1 MYHHSQ
7 LQSDKKTADKA
18 NCRLSDC
25 FTLKY
30 KFMEC
35 KRIFVLSDL
44 KRLKIV
50 RIMKLFSIF
59 MLVFTLGGFASGYS
73 QKQVV
78 TLNLKQCDVNTL
90 LQEIWKQTGLRFVYN
105 EQDVARLKRFD
116 VNAQQKQVDEILDHI
131 FKNTPY
137 QCAYESDVI
146 YITPRPVGDLPQVK
160 QERVKLSGNIKDKNG
175 NVLPGVTVFIGNSD
189 IGTSSDINGNY
200 QLAILKGNAVE
211 IVYSFIGMK
220 KVTYNFTATEDVRH
234 NVVMEEDQVE
244 LQDVV
249 VIGYGSKS
257 ARNLTSSVSS
267 VKAKDLEKYANGAT
281 TFDNMPGGAVKG
293 VLVNQN
299 SGEPG
304 AKATLNIRGITSPLK
319 SQNNNEPLYVVDGV
333 PFFVERSLNMLNPL
347 STLSP
352 NDIESIDVLKD
363 AAATAIYG
371 SRGAN
376 GVVIIKTKDGHRN
389 EQMKI
394 SLGYTLSVGNQIKK
408 FKPLNTAKFKNLQE
422 LIIKNTLGAI
432 NKAQITD
439 DNIIYGQIYPAID
452 YMANT
457 SYDNYGNM
465 IFDGLKDE
473 AFGEENT
480 NWVDETNNKNTLTHM
495 YNLAIR
501 GGGKLSNYSFS
512 FNAIDQEGLFI
523 NDDMQRYNSRL
534 SFDSDV
540 SKRFKVGA
548 ALGYT
553 MTKRHSGAAGEEMG
567 ITREWNVRPDVPVY
581 DETGELYRIDGTLTW
596 GFPVG
601 LANPVANRQNK
612 NKKESYQFLGNSYLE
627 YKIFNG
633 LKIRGDINISMFQDQ
648 YSNYN
653 PLVAQDDRGGGGM
666 STLQDDRSKA
676 ANTSINFR
684 ADYNFQIE
692 DHYFSFMVGYGWDR
706 SFSEYTSH
714 YYMGF
719 PDDEVL
725 NNAGSAT
732 ETHCIGD
739 AKSKSALNSIY
750 ARASYNYLDKYLAEI
765 NFRSDASSKFG
776 PGNQRGYF
784 PSISLGWRMSS
795 ENFMAD
801 TEKVDDLKLRF
812 SWGQTG
818 STNIDDFVYR
828 QFYEKD
834 NPYIGQSTLT
844 PGLLPNP
851 DIKWERT
858 SEFNGGLDY
867 AFFNHR
873 LFGSIDGYYRYTKG
887 ALAPSPYP
895 LESGSTSYTSNLIDL
910 SNKGVEIEIGGD
922 IIRTADWT
930 WTSKFNIALNRNK
943 IEKLNGAELS
953 GDNVDTYIEGQPAGV
968 LKGYIVEKIFQNDDE
983 VVTLNKTAV
992 AHGANYYQEKSTGM
1006 GDFKYKDL
1014 DGNGY
1019 IDSKDREV
1027 IATPQPK
1034 FFGGFFNSVNYK
1046 NFNLSFVFQFSQ
1058 GAKAAVYNMMTDMY
1072 GYIGNNIYPELY
1084 GKTWSP
1090 ENPDARYARLVYTD
1104 PSKNSRFSDRYIYKT
1119 SYLRLKNITFS
1130 YNLPQNFLK
1139 KINVQSAMLFVSGSN
1154 IWTVTQWP
1162 GIDPELI
1169 SSFTTSQM
1177 TLNEDPYPLS
1187 KTFTL
1192 GVKVEF

>member
-1 MYHHSQ
+1 M
-7 LQSDKKTADKA
+7 KKSSLIDLNVFRKVLIGLGISSSLFYPNNALADSYLTSKNEVTTTVQQTKKITGNVTNTAGEPIIGATVLEKGNTTNGTITDIDGNFTINLPA
-18 NCRLSDC
+18 NATLSIS
-25 FTLKY
+25 Y
-30 KFMEC
+30 
-35 KRIFVLSDL
+35 I
-44 KRLKIV
+44 
-50 RIMKLFSIF
+50 
-59 MLVFTLGGFASGYS
+59 GYI
-73 QKQVV
+73 
-78 TLNLKQCDVNTL
+78 T
-90 LQEIWKQTGLRFVYN
+90 QEIQVGYQTSFKV
-105 EQDVARLKRFD
+105 VLKD
-116 VNAQQKQVDEILDHI
+116 DTKTLDEI
-131 FKNTPY
+131 
-137 QCAYESDVI
+137 
-146 YITPRPVGDLPQVK
+146 
-160 QERVKLSGNIKDKNG
+160 
-175 NVLPGVTVFIGNSD
+175 
-189 IGTSSDINGNY
+189 
-200 QLAILKGNAVE
+200 
-211 IVYSFIGMK
+211 IV
-220 KVTYNFTATEDVRH
+220 V
-234 NVVMEEDQVE
+234 
-244 LQDVV
+244 
-249 VIGYGSKS
+249 GYGSQKK
-257 ARNLTSSVSS
+257 ANLTGAVSS
-267 VKAKDLEKYANGAT
+267 VKMDEALGDRPLLNAA
-281 TFDNMPGGAVKG
+281 DALQGAV
-293 VLVNQN
+293 
-299 SGEPG
+299 PG
-304 AKATLNIRGITSPLK
+304 LFVSNGGNAPGTSKSFQIRGAYSLGVKNSDGTYGNTIKPLVLID
-319 SQNNNEPLYVVDGV
+319 N
-333 PFFVERSLNMLNPL
+333 VEGDIDMINPE
-347 STLSP
+347 
-352 NDIESIDVLKD
+352 DIESINVLKD
-363 AAATAIYG
+363 AASAAIYG
-371 SRGAN
+371 ARAAGGVILVTTKRPKGASRFELNYNNNFAFGKAVN
-376 GVVIIKTKDGHRN
+376 LPKQAPLMDYLQAYLDCGYSDAYW
-389 EQMKI
+389 
-394 SLGYTLSVGNQIKK
+394 SLGSPSVSKWMEYLTAYQKDPSSFNTVGDGIYVDESGVPYYLNEKDLYKNFMETSFQMTHNISASGGTDKLRYRISGGYNSNDGVLISDRDKFERMNVNSFISADVTKWFTQEITMSYAHSLQTSPGGMGGVYNTRLVSYYPEGELPASVNTLADEDLPLFTPRNQILYSN
-408 FKPLNTAKFKNLQE
+408 P
-422 LIIKNTLGAI
+422 
-432 NKAQITD
+432 
-439 DNIIYGQIYPAID
+439 
-452 YMANT
+452 
-457 SYDNYGNM
+457 
-465 IFDGLKDE
+465 
-473 AFGEENT
+473 
-480 NWVDETNNKNTLTHM
+480 VNNKNDNPRIFLKSILKPLKGLEAVFEYTFDKNIYDYHWYTGQYDYTTIQGGSSKSFVDDYLRKYKQHTNYNSINVYATYNKDFGNHHFKVMAGFNQESSYQETLDTYS
-495 YNLAIR
+495 YNQAVLDVPAMSSGTGTIKATDSYSEYAIR
-501 GGGKLSNYSFS
+501 GGF
-512 FNAIDQEGLFI
+512 
-523 NDDMQRYNSRL
+523 
-534 SFDSDV
+534 
-540 SKRFKVGA
+540 
-548 ALGYT
+548 
-553 MTKRHSGAAGEEMG
+553 
-567 ITREWNVRPDVPVY
+567 
-581 DETGELYRIDGTLTW
+581 
-596 GFPVG
+596 
-601 LANPVANRQNK
+601 
-612 NKKESYQFLGNSYLE
+612 
-627 YKIFNG
+627 
-633 LKIRGDINISMFQDQ
+633 
-648 YSNYN
+648 
-653 PLVAQDDRGGGGM
+653 
-666 STLQDDRSKA
+666 
-676 ANTSINFR
+676 FR
-684 ADYNFQIE
+684 VN
-692 DHYFSFMVGYGWDR
+692 
-706 SFSEYTSH
+706 
-714 YYMGF
+714 
-719 PDDEVL
+719 
-725 NNAGSAT
+725 
-732 ETHCIGD
+732 
-739 AKSKSALNSIY
+739 
-750 ARASYNYLDKYLAEI
+750 YNYLDKYLAEI

-828 QFYEKD
+828 QFYEKG

-953 GDNVDTYIEGQPAGV
+953 SNDVDTYIEGQPAGV

-992 AHGANYYQEKSTGM
+992 ARGANYYQEKSTGM

-1058 GAKAAVYNMMTDMY
+1058 GAKAAVYNMMSDMY

-1104 PSKNSRFSDRYIYKT
+1104 PSKNSRFSDRYIYET
-1119 SYLRLKNITFS
+1119 SYLRLKNIS

>member
-1 MYHHSQ
+1 M
-7 LQSDKKTADKA
+7 KKSSLIDLNVFRKVLIGLGISSSLFYPNNALADSYLTSKNEVTTTVQQTKKITGNVTNTAGEPIIGATVLEKGNTTNGTITDIDGNFTINLPA
-18 NCRLSDC
+18 NATLSIS
-25 FTLKY
+25 Y
-30 KFMEC
+30 
-35 KRIFVLSDL
+35 I
-44 KRLKIV
+44 
-50 RIMKLFSIF
+50 
-59 MLVFTLGGFASGYS
+59 GYI
-73 QKQVV
+73 
-78 TLNLKQCDVNTL
+78 T
-90 LQEIWKQTGLRFVYN
+90 QEIQVGYQTSFKV
-105 EQDVARLKRFD
+105 VLKD
-116 VNAQQKQVDEILDHI
+116 DTKTLDEI
-131 FKNTPY
+131 
-137 QCAYESDVI
+137 
-146 YITPRPVGDLPQVK
+146 
-160 QERVKLSGNIKDKNG
+160 
-175 NVLPGVTVFIGNSD
+175 
-189 IGTSSDINGNY
+189 
-200 QLAILKGNAVE
+200 
-211 IVYSFIGMK
+211 IV
-220 KVTYNFTATEDVRH
+220 V
-234 NVVMEEDQVE
+234 
-244 LQDVV
+244 
-249 VIGYGSKS
+249 GYGSQKK
-257 ARNLTSSVSS
+257 ANLTGAVSS
-267 VKAKDLEKYANGAT
+267 VKMDEALGDRPLLNAA
-281 TFDNMPGGAVKG
+281 DALQGAV
-293 VLVNQN
+293 
-299 SGEPG
+299 PG
-304 AKATLNIRGITSPLK
+304 LFVSNGGNAPGTSKSFQIRGAYSLGVKNSDGTYGNTIKPLVLID
-319 SQNNNEPLYVVDGV
+319 N
-333 PFFVERSLNMLNPL
+333 VEGDIDMINPE
-347 STLSP
+347 
-352 NDIESIDVLKD
+352 DIESINVLKD
-363 AAATAIYG
+363 AASAAIYG
-371 SRGAN
+371 ARAAGGVILVTTKRPKGASRFELNYNNNFAFGKAVN
-376 GVVIIKTKDGHRN
+376 LPKQAPLMDYLQAYLDCGYSDAYW
-389 EQMKI
+389 
-394 SLGYTLSVGNQIKK
+394 SLGSPSVSKWMEYLTAYQKDPSSFNTVGDGIYVDESGVPYYLNEKDLYKNFMETSFQMTHNISASGGTDKLRYRISGGYNSNDGVLISDRDKFERMNVNSFISADVTKWFTQEITMSYAHSLQTSPGGMGGVYNTRLVSYYPEGELPASVNTLADEDLPLFTPRNQILYSN
-408 FKPLNTAKFKNLQE
+408 P
-422 LIIKNTLGAI
+422 
-432 NKAQITD
+432 
-439 DNIIYGQIYPAID
+439 
-452 YMANT
+452 
-457 SYDNYGNM
+457 
-465 IFDGLKDE
+465 
-473 AFGEENT
+473 
-480 NWVDETNNKNTLTHM
+480 VNNKNDNPRIFLKSILKPLKGLEAVFEYTFDKNIYDYHWYTGQYDYTTIQGGSSKSFVDDYLRKYKQHTNYNSINVYATYNKDFGNHHFKVMAGFNQESSYQETLDTYS
-495 YNLAIR
+495 YNQAVLDVPAMSSGTGTIKATDSYSEYAIR
-501 GGGKLSNYSFS
+501 GGF
-512 FNAIDQEGLFI
+512 
-523 NDDMQRYNSRL
+523 
-534 SFDSDV
+534 
-540 SKRFKVGA
+540 
-548 ALGYT
+548 
-553 MTKRHSGAAGEEMG
+553 
-567 ITREWNVRPDVPVY
+567 
-581 DETGELYRIDGTLTW
+581 
-596 GFPVG
+596 
-601 LANPVANRQNK
+601 
-612 NKKESYQFLGNSYLE
+612 
-627 YKIFNG
+627 
-633 LKIRGDINISMFQDQ
+633 
-648 YSNYN
+648 
-653 PLVAQDDRGGGGM
+653 
-666 STLQDDRSKA
+666 
-676 ANTSINFR
+676 FR
-684 ADYNFQIE
+684 VN
-692 DHYFSFMVGYGWDR
+692 
-706 SFSEYTSH
+706 
-714 YYMGF
+714 
-719 PDDEVL
+719 
-725 NNAGSAT
+725 
-732 ETHCIGD
+732 
-739 AKSKSALNSIY
+739 
-750 ARASYNYLDKYLAEI
+750 YNYLDKYLAEI

-828 QFYEKD
+828 QFYEKG

-953 GDNVDTYIEGQPAGV
+953 SNDVDTYLEGQPAGV

-992 AHGANYYQEKSTGM
+992 ARGANYYQEKSTGM

-1058 GAKAAVYNMMTDMY
+1058 GAKAAVYNMMSDMY

-1104 PSKNSRFSDRYIYKT
+1104 PSKNSRFSDRYIYET

>member
-175 NVLPGVTVFIGNSD
+175 NVLSGVTVFIGNSD

-220 KVTYNFTATEDVRH
+220 KVTYNFPATEDVRH

-408 FKPLNTAKFKNLQE
+408 FKPLNTTKFKNLQE

-480 NWVDETNNKNTLTHM
+480 NWVDETNNKNALTHM

-581 DETGELYRIDGTLTW
+581 DETGELYRIDGTPT
-596 GFPVG
+596 
-601 LANPVANRQNK
+601 
-612 NKKESYQFLGNSYLE
+612 
-627 YKIFNG
+627 
-633 LKIRGDINISMFQDQ
+633 
-648 YSNYN
+648 
-653 PLVAQDDRGGGGM
+653 
-666 STLQDDRSKA
+666 
-676 ANTSINFR
+676 
-684 ADYNFQIE
+684 
-692 DHYFSFMVGYGWDR
+692 
-706 SFSEYTSH
+706 
-714 YYMGF
+714 
-719 PDDEVL
+719 
-725 NNAGSAT
+725 
-732 ETHCIGD
+732 
-739 AKSKSALNSIY
+739 
-750 ARASYNYLDKYLAEI
+750 
-765 NFRSDASSKFG
+765 
-776 PGNQRGYF
+776 
-784 PSISLGWRMSS
+784 
-795 ENFMAD
+795 
-801 TEKVDDLKLRF
+801 
-812 SWGQTG
+812 
-818 STNIDDFVYR
+818 
-828 QFYEKD
+828 
-834 NPYIGQSTLT
+834 
-844 PGLLPNP
+844 
-851 DIKWERT
+851 
-858 SEFNGGLDY
+858 
-867 AFFNHR
+867 
-873 LFGSIDGYYRYTKG
+873 
-887 ALAPSPYP
+887 
-895 LESGSTSYTSNLIDL
+895 
-910 SNKGVEIEIGGD
+910 
-922 IIRTADWT
+922 
-930 WTSKFNIALNRNK
+930 
-943 IEKLNGAELS
+943 
-953 GDNVDTYIEGQPAGV
+953 
-968 LKGYIVEKIFQNDDE
+968 
-983 VVTLNKTAV
+983 
-992 AHGANYYQEKSTGM
+992 
-1006 GDFKYKDL
+1006 
-1014 DGNGY
+1014 
-1019 IDSKDREV
+1019 
-1027 IATPQPK
+1027 
-1034 FFGGFFNSVNYK
+1034 
-1046 NFNLSFVFQFSQ
+1046 
-1058 GAKAAVYNMMTDMY
+1058 
-1072 GYIGNNIYPELY
+1072 
-1084 GKTWSP
+1084 
-1090 ENPDARYARLVYTD
+1090 
-1104 PSKNSRFSDRYIYKT
+1104 
-1119 SYLRLKNITFS
+1119 
-1130 YNLPQNFLK
+1130 
-1139 KINVQSAMLFVSGSN
+1139 
-1154 IWTVTQWP
+1154 
-1162 GIDPELI
+1162 
-1169 SSFTTSQM
+1169 
-1177 TLNEDPYPLS
+1177 
-1187 KTFTL
+1187 
-1192 GVKVEF
+1192 

>member
-1 MYHHSQ
+1 M
-7 LQSDKKTADKA
+7 KKFYV
-18 NCRLSDC
+18 NCNSPQR
-25 FTLKY
+25 
-30 KFMEC
+30 KFVWPGKMM
-35 KRIFVLSDL
+35 KIFVLALVAACLSFSGRVMAQSQRVTLDL
-44 KRLKIV
+44 KSC
-50 RIMKLFSIF
+50 SIIEF
-59 MLVFTLGGFASGYS
+59 FRT
-73 QKQVV
+73 
-78 TLNLKQCDVNTL
+78 
-90 LQEIWKQTGLRFVYN
+90 LQEKTSLYF
-105 EQDVARLKRFD
+105 
-116 VNAQQKQVDEILDHI
+116 
-131 FKNTPY
+131 
-137 QCAYESDVI
+137 I
-146 YITPRPVGDLPQVK
+146 Y
-160 QERVKLSGNIKDKNG
+160 NIKDLQGLDKISVKADNEPVEEILRRIFAGRKLDFNFDNNTVVVQPRQMQNSRIKGRITDTHKNP
-175 NVLPGVTVFIGNSD
+175 LPGVTIM
-189 IGTSSDINGNY
+189 IKGTTLGAVTDMDGNY
-200 QLAILKGNAVE
+200 SMELPAVKD
-211 IVYSFIGMK
+211 IRLLYSFIGMK
-220 KVTYNFTATEDVRH
+220 KVTYNFPATEDVRH

-347 STLSP
+347 STLPP

-408 FKPLNTAKFKNLQE
+408 FKPLNTTKFKNLQE

-480 NWVDETNNKNTLTHM
+480 NWVDETNNKNALTHM

-581 DETGELYRIDGTLTW
+581 DETGELYRIDGTPTW

-653 PLVAQDDRGGGGM
+653 PLVAQDDWGGGGM

-828 QFYEKD
+828 QFYEKG

-953 GDNVDTYIEGQPAGV
+953 SNDVDTYIEGQPAGV

-992 AHGANYYQEKSTGM
+992 ARGANYYQEKSTGM

-1058 GAKAAVYNMMTDMY
+1058 GAKAAVYNMMSDMY

-1104 PSKNSRFSDRYIYKT
+1104 PSKNSRFSDRYIYET

>member
-1 MYHHSQ
+1 M
-7 LQSDKKTADKA
+7 KK
-18 NCRLSDC
+18 N
-25 FTLKY
+25 
-30 KFMEC
+30 
-35 KRIFVLSDL
+35 
-44 KRLKIV
+44 
-50 RIMKLFSIF
+50 LFSF
-59 MLVFTLGGFASGYS
+59 PRSKVRMLKESKRVWLFLIMFWI
-73 QKQVV
+73 
-78 TLNLKQCDVNTL
+78 VNTAAVAAGI
-90 LQEIWKQTGLRFVYN
+90 EIKGTVTDSKG
-105 EQDVARLKRFD
+105 E
-116 VNAQQKQVDEILDHI
+116 
-131 FKNTPY
+131 P
-137 QCAYESDVI
+137 
-146 YITPRPVGDLPQVK
+146 
-160 QERVKLSGNIKDKNG
+160 
-175 NVLPGVTVFIGNSD
+175 LPGVNIVELGVKKNNGTITDLSGKYTITVESQKSVLQYTFIGYKTTEVTVGNRK
-189 IGTSSDINGNY
+189 TINVS
-200 QLAILKGNAVE
+200 LKDDTQSLDE
-211 IVYSFIGMK
+211 
-220 KVTYNFTATEDVRH
+220 
-234 NVVMEEDQVE
+234 
-244 LQDVV
+244 VV
-249 VIGYGSKS
+249 VIGYGTMRK
-257 ARNLTSSVSS
+257 
-267 VKAKDLEKYANGAT
+267 KDLS
-281 TFDNMPGGAVKG
+281 GAVASIKSDDLMIGNPTNISQALQGKLAG
-293 VLVNQN
+293 VQVNQSDGAPG
-299 SGEPG
+299 SGVSI
-304 AKATLNIRGITSPLK
+304 TIRGANSFSTN
-319 SQNNNEPLYVVDGV
+319 SQPLYIVDGI
-333 PFFVERSLNMLNPL
+333 PFEVGDTPSSKANEGNNSTTNPL
-347 STLSP
+347 SLINP
-352 NDIESIDVLKD
+352 NDIESIDILKD
-363 AAATAIYG
+363 ASATAIYG

-408 FKPLNTAKFKNLQE
+408 FKPLNTTKFKNLQE

-480 NWVDETNNKNTLTHM
+480 NWVDETNNKNALTHM

-653 PLVAQDDRGGGGM
+653 PLVAQDDWGGGGM

-801 TEKVDDLKLRF
+801 AEKVDDLKLRF

-818 STNIDDFVYR
+818 STNINDFVYR
-828 QFYEKD
+828 QFYEKG

-953 GDNVDTYIEGQPAGV
+953 SNDVDTYIEGQPAGV

-992 AHGANYYQEKSTGM
+992 ARGANYYQEKSTGM

-1058 GAKAAVYNMMTDMY
+1058 GAKAAVYNMMSDMY

-1104 PSKNSRFSDRYIYKT
+1104 PSKNSRFSDRYIYET